1 MEVNGVNVL
10 RISKHKCETCNFIK
24 ALKLIILLKLKYHL
38 SCKLFLIIFWLFLV
52 KDDTL
57 SLQISCKTGYH
68 LHRKGR

>member
-1 MEVNGVNVL
+1 MEVNGVNFL

-24 ALKLIILLKLKYHL
+24 ALKLITLLKQIV
-38 SCKLFLIIFWLFLV
+38 LFELQTFSHNFLV